1 MARRRERGPS
11 VHVVPAADGRRR
23 LLVDGLEA
31 SVLDDAD
38 PTHLDFPY
46 MRWIADLL
54 DVGWRA
60 GEPLRAVHV
69 GAGGCVLARYL
80 AATRPGSDS
89 EAYEADRAVI
99 AALDLRSQ
107 PGLRVRHGDGREL
120 LERRPPRS
128 ADVVITDAF
137 SGPTVPAHLTTA
149 EYQQDV
155 ARTLRR
161 GGVHLVNLIDGPPLR
176 AARRQAATLADAFAE
191 VVLLAPR
198 AVIAG
203 RRTGNVVLAA
213 ADRTLGLARLQARAT
228 GDHEVLGPDEVAV
241 LADGAPVLRDR

>member
-11 VHVVPAADGRRR
+11 VRVVPAGAGRRR

-31 SVLDDAD
+31 SVVDDTD

-46 MRWIADLL
+46 MRWIADVL

-80 AATRPGSDS
+80 TATRPGSDS
-89 EAYEADRAVI
+89 EAYELDAAVI
-99 AALDLRSQ
+99 AALDLRSE

-120 LERRPPRS
+120 LARRPPRS

-137 SGPTVPAHLTTA
+137 SGPTVPAHLTTV
-149 EYQQDV
+149 EYQAEV
-155 ARTLRR
+155 VRVLRR
-161 GGVHLVNLIDGPPLR
+161 GGVHVATLIDGPPLR
-176 AARRQAATLADAFAE
+176 ATRRQAATLARAFAE

-198 AVIAG
+198 AVVAG

-213 ADRTLGLARLQARAT
+213 ADRTLSLARLRARAHD
-228 GDHEVLGPDEVAV
+228 DHEVLGPEEVAV
-241 LADGAPVLRDR
+241 LADGATILRDR

>member
-11 VHVVPAADGRRR
+11 VRVVPAGAGRRR

-31 SVLDDAD
+31 SVIDDGD

-46 MRWIADLL
+46 MRWIADVL

-60 GEPLRAVHV
+60 GEALRAVHV

-80 AATRPGSDS
+80 AATRPGSHS
-89 EAYEADRAVI
+89 EAYEIDAAVI
-99 AALDLRSQ
+99 AALDLRSE
-107 PGLRVRHGDGREL
+107 PGLKLRHGDGRAL
-120 LERRPPRS
+120 LAGRPQRS

-137 SGPTVPAHLTTA
+137 SGPTVPAHLTTI
-149 EYQQDV
+149 EYQADV
-155 ARTLRR
+155 ARALRP
-161 GGVHLVNLIDGPPLR
+161 GGVHVVNLIDGPPLR
-176 AARRQAATLADAFAE
+176 AARRQAATLARAFAE

-198 AVIAG
+198 AVVAG

-213 ADRTLGLARLQARAT
+213 ADRTLSLARLRARARE
-228 GDHEVLGPDEVAV
+228 DHEVLAPDEVAV
-241 LADGAPVLRDR
+241 LADGASPLRD

>member
-11 VHVVPAADGRRR
+11 VRVVSAGEGRRR

-31 SVLDDAD
+31 SVVDDAD

-46 MRWIADLL
+46 MRWIADVL

-80 AATRPGSDS
+80 TATRPGSDS
-89 EAYEADRAVI
+89 EAYEVDAAVI
-99 AALDLRSQ
+99 AALDLRSE
-107 PGLRVRHGDGREL
+107 PGIRVRQGDGREL
-120 LERRPPRS
+120 LARRPPRS

-137 SGPTVPAHLTTA
+137 SGPTVPAHLTTV
-149 EYQQDV
+149 EYQADV
-155 ARTLRR
+155 ARVLRR
-161 GGVHLVNLIDGPPLR
+161 GGVHVVNLIDGPPLR
-176 AARRQAATLADAFAE
+176 AARRQAATLAQAFVE

-198 AVIAG
+198 AVVAG

-213 ADRTLGLARLQARAT
+213 ADRTLSLARLRARAHD
-228 GDHEVLGPDEVAV
+228 DHEVLGPDEVAV
-241 LADGAPVLRDR
+241 LADGAAILRDR